1 MLAVLRAQAVGLAAV
16 FGDLVGLLLPE
27 LRLHVGGGPGCL
39 GALLR
44 FMFRLHR
51 LLFGLAVDLALLAGL
66 LPIESL
72 RVFRLAVEF
81 AFGGVGLALLERLPL
96 LLFARFFV
104 ALLEGL
110 ALLVV
115 TLGGLL
121 RFGAFLQPGLL
132 LLFNPIGRLRRFLF
146 QTVGA
151 GVRHAPPGCCPF
163 AFGHGRGPKNG
174 RA

>member
-1 MLAVLRAQAVGLAAV
+1 LAAV
-16 FGDLVGLLLPE
+16 FGDPVGLLLPE

-146 QTVGA
+146 QT
-151 GVRHAPPGCCPF
+151 
-163 AFGHGRGPKNG
+163 
-174 RA
+174 

>member
-1 MLAVLRAQAVGLAAV
+1 L
-16 FGDLVGLLLPE
+16 
-27 LRLHVGGGPGCL
+27 L

-44 FMFRLHR
+44 FLLRLGR
-51 LLFGLAVDLALLAGL
+51 PLVSLAVGL
-66 LPIESL
+66 LPPVGLLLFEGL